1 MRVFIGGVMQGSRN
15 SGIEDQDYRLQIT
28 EALVARWPDI
38 QIIDPVVLHPN
49 SVTYDD
55 RMARETLF
63 ELAELAGQS
72 DVLIV
77 YLPQASM
84 GTALEMYMAYQQGV
98 PVLAITPLAENWV
111 VRAMSRRIFPDIA
124 AFVEHIERIARLDE

>member
-15 SGIEDQDYRLQIT
+15 SGIEDQDYRLEIT
-28 EALVARWPDI
+28 KALVARWPDV

-55 RMARETLF
+55 TMARETLF
-63 ELAELAGQS
+63 ELAELASQS

-98 PVLAITPLAENWV
+98 PVLAITPLTENWV
-111 VRAMSRRIFPDIA
+111 VRAVARQVFPDIA
-124 AFVEHIERIARLDE
+124 AFVEHIRRVARLDE